1 MDAVKYT
8 NLNVGSEFELEAV
21 PECGGVVLVAKV
33 RSQGEL
39 PAAVV
44 ADAAVGLGMM
54 MQTGGRLDGVHA
66 VHEAPH
72 PRVHVHPL
80 LAPLQ
85 LIK

>member
-21 PECGGVVLVAKV
+21 PECGRVVLVAKV

-54 MQTGGRLDGVHA
+54 RTGGRLDGVHA

-72 PRVHVHPL
+72 PRVHVHAL
-80 LAPLQ
+80 LAPLE
-85 LIK
+85 LF